1 MLTGDKKR
9 ARLGK
14 AACYKY
20 ADDVGADMDE
30 DQGVIMEELAVAIL
44 HLCDQEGMDPDVFHR
59 EVMKR
64 FEETLVEEDY

>member
-14 AACYKY
+14 AACRRY

-30 DQGVIMEELAVAIL
+30 DQGVIMQDLVVSIL
-44 HLCDQEGMDPDVFHR
+44 HLCDQEGMDPFTFSQKALR
-59 EVMKR
+59 K

>member
-14 AACYKY
+14 AACRRY

-30 DQGVIMEELAVAIL
+30 DQGAIMQDLAIAIL
-44 HLCDQEGMDPDVFHR
+44 HLCDQEGMDPFMFQQQVLQ
-59 EVMKR
+59 R

>member
-14 AACYKY
+14 AACRRY

-30 DQGVIMEELAVAIL
+30 DQGVIMLDLAVAIL
-44 HLCDQEGMDPDVFHR
+44 HLCDQEGMDPFMFMQKVSR
-59 EVMKR
+59 R
-64 FEETLVEEDY
+64 FEETLVEDE

>member
-14 AACYKY
+14 AACRRY

-30 DQGVIMEELAVAIL
+30 DQGVIMEELAVSLL
-44 HLCDQEGMDPDVFHR
+44 HLCDQEGMDPDWFHR
-59 EVMKR
+59 KVMKR
-64 FEETLVEEDY
+64 FEDTLVEEDY